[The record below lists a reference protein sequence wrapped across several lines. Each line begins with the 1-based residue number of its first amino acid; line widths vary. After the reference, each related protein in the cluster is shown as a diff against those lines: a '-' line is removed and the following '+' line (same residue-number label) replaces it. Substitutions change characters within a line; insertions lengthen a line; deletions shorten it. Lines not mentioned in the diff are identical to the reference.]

1 MNQINKT
8 LRNLKLIAE
17 LKPNVTIEKYTEIK
31 STCRADYVD
40 LVKELCRQ
48 ARAELDAFDRS
59 LKQAKS
65 GEHLKELKKSVL
77 SATSH
82 FEVEATTADLMQD
95 AAIRQVLNEFKGLN
109 KRIDERIN
117 KLIKDEKKRSPVN
130 AKIKKE
136 TKSHLIKSNSET
148 LVGSKRIN
156 KIQTGNE
163 LGSLLREMVFKLD
176 KLIRQNP
183 TESELRSYLVAL
195 KEVCNQSNY
204 VRENEPQLNEE
215 LNLIDENLEVVR
227 KNLTNLI
234 AKNALESL
242 VDWRFEVRPFE
253 FSLEQVDFTNVR
265 SSKGLNSKHVLE
277 QLELDANLVAEYSKL
292 SKLMEELQEWTN
304 DFERKLDYLPLRTLE
319 ELLDNYK
326 ATVFSAE
333 ILKAKLL
340 DGIEM
345 FNSILADCELDA
357 ELLGNPML
365 DELNVLKER
374 YEWKCKQL
382 FEKFTSDNANRINQY
397 IAKCSNCVDRG
408 EFQYMLS
415 EVKEFDVL
423 NTNRINKIITS
434 TQESLDKLL
443 GKLQE
448 DANNNRLASDA
459 VDGEAA
465 ASTSR
470 PPTTLNS
477 ELSDSNNMIYVCEI
491 CIDSLKCSCVPKLE
505 ETEIPVERRRRNT
518 RTKRGS
524 SARNSLNLTPELLRE
539 IEEQERQ
546 QGDGQEADG
555 NKEEANGNQRAA
567 DSKEEAGN
575 KEGADNKEGDN
586 RANADRGSNHENSD
600 QELDEHLQFEIWLEA
615 MSNTVD
621 FLLNEKR
628 NVDESD
634 FQDVCLYLKKM
645 QQLKHALKLKFN
657 HPANSNRKILNQYKL
672 IYLTIEREVCLLKR
686 QVEKLRVGTPIN
698 LPLQAKDGRVVCQNG
713 IYLNHFC
720 SRFKRNFFTRLFK
733 ITIPLQVILLTMFGI
748 SSLLSPNNDDFR
760 CSLRNSLGPSYGY
773 PDGQP
778 PV

>member
-1 MNQINKT
+1 MNQINET
-8 LRNLKLIAE
+8 LRNLKLIAD

-31 STCRADYVD
+31 STCRADYGD
-40 LVKELCRQ
+40 LVKELCGQ
-48 ARAELDAFDRS
+48 ARAELDALDRS

-65 GEHLKELKKSVL
+65 GDHLKELKTEVL
-77 SATSH
+77 SATSR

-95 AAIRQVLNEFKGLN
+95 AAIRQTLNDFKGLN
-109 KRIDERIN
+109 KRIDEKIN
-117 KLIKDEKKRSPVN
+117 KLIKEERKRSPVN

-148 LVGSKRIN
+148 LVGSKRFN
-156 KIQTGNE
+156 KIQTGTE
-163 LGSLLREMVFKLD
+163 LGSLLKEMVIKLD
-176 KLIRQNP
+176 NLIRKNP

-227 KNLTNLI
+227 KNLLNLI
-234 AKNALESL
+234 AKNALDSL
-242 VDWRFEVRPFE
+242 IDWRFELRPFE
-253 FSLEQVDFTNVR
+253 FGLEELDFTNLR
-265 SSKGLNSKHVLE
+265 SSNGANSKQVLE
-277 QLELDANLVAEYSKL
+277 RLELDSNLIDEHNKL
-292 SKLMEELQEWTN
+292 CKLMEDVHAWTN

-326 ATVFSAE
+326 ATIFSAE
-333 ILKAKLL
+333 ILKSRLL

-345 FNSILADCELDA
+345 FNSRLADCELDA
-357 ELLGNPML
+357 ELFGNPTL
-365 DELNVLKER
+365 DELDVLKER

-382 FEKFTSDNANRINQY
+382 FEKFTSDSNNKINQY
-397 IAKCSNCVDRG
+397 IQKCSNCVDRG

-415 EVKEFDVL
+415 ELKEFDIL

-448 DANNNRLASDA
+448 DANNNRLAGDTVDA
-459 VDGEAA
+459 AA
-465 ASTSR
+465 ASTSVS
-470 PPTTLNS
+470 PTNLLNS

-491 CIDSLKCSCVPKLE
+491 CIDSLKCTCVPKLE

-524 SARNSLNLTPELLRE
+524 SARNSLNLTPEQLRE
-539 IEEQERQ
+539 IEEQEGRPAERQ
-546 QGDGQEADG
+546 SGDGQEADD
-555 NKEEANGNQRAA
+555 RAA
-567 DSKEEAGN
+567 EGREGSKDGVEQQESDSQA
-575 KEGADNKEGDN
+575 
-586 RANADRGSNHENSD
+586 RADRSSTHENSD

-615 MSNTVD
+615 MGNTVD

-628 NVDESD
+628 NVDETD

-657 HPANSNRKILNQYKL
+657 HPANSNRKILNQYKM

-698 LPLQAKDGRVVCQNG
+698 LPMQDKDGRVVCQNG
-713 IYLNHFC
+713 VHLNHFC